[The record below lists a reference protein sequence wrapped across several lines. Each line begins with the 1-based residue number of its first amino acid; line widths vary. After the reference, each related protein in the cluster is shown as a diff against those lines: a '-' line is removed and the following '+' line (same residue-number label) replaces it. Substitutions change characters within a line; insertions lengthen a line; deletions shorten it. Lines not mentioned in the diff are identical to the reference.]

1 MKKRLYRLFTLVAAG
16 VVLCGL
22 MGGTALAAGEAVT
35 VIEIRG
41 EVNTAMTG
49 YISDALDEA
58 EAAGTPVV
66 LDIDTYGGQILEADN
81 IKKRLLEATVPVK
94 AYISGNAL
102 SAGTLIAISCED
114 IVMAGSAVIGAA
126 ETIPNDEK
134 TLSTW
139 VGILRSAAEAR
150 GYDANVVAA
159 MADKRIEIEGLTT
172 AGELLTLSA
181 DAAKAWGISDG
192 TAASLDDALSLL
204 GFGGYTVT
212 EKPMSFEVRAAQFLT
227 STEIA
232 SILFLVAIVC
242 MGIEIFTPG
251 FGVFGIVSLICFG
264 LYFGGSLLAGYAEW
278 WSAALLLVGIVLIG
292 IEIVVPGFG
301 FFGIAGIISLGA
313 GLLFISRDIATFLTV
328 LAVGL
333 VGSAVLLPILFKIFK
348 RLGLV
353 RKIVLGGNMLAE
365 EGYVSHT
372 AIDSLIGMEGVAD
385 TVLRPAGV
393 AIIGGVR
400 HGVVSSGMYIEKGQS
415 VVVVEH
421 TPGRIVV
428 EEKRGSAG

>member
-1 MKKRLYRLFTLVAAG
+1 MKKRIPRLMMLLMTAVALG
-16 VVLCGL
+16 GL
-22 MGGTALAAGEAVT
+22 LGGTALAAGDAVT

-41 EVNTAMTG
+41 EVNAAMTG

-81 IKKRLLEATVPVK
+81 IKKRLLEAAVPVK

-150 GYDANVVAA
+150 GYDPDVVAA
-159 MADKRIEIEGLTT
+159 MADKRIEIEGLTG
-172 AGELLTLSA
+172 ANELLTLSA
-181 DAAKAWGISDG
+181 DEAMEQGISDG
-192 TAASLDDALSLL
+192 TASSLEDALALL
-204 GFGGYTVT
+204 GYGGYTVT
-212 EKPMSFEVRAAQFLT
+212 DKPMSFEVRAAQFLT
-227 STEIA
+227 STTVA
-232 SILFLVAIVC
+232 SILFLVAMVC
-242 MGIEIFTPG
+242 LGIEIFTPG

-278 WSAALLLVGIVLIG
+278 WSAGLLFIGIVLIG
-292 IEIVVPGFG
+292 IEVVVPGFG
-301 FFGIAGIISLGA
+301 FFGIAGLICLGA

-328 LAVGL
+328 LAVGV
-333 VGSAVLLPILFKIFK
+333 VGSAVLLPVAFKILK

-353 RKIVLGGNMLAE
+353 RKIVLGDNMLAE

-372 AIDSLIGMEGVAD
+372 LIDSLVGQEGVAD

-393 AIIGGVR
+393 AIIGGAR
-400 HGVVSSGMYIEKGQS
+400 YGVVSNGMYIEKGQS
-415 VVVVEH
+415 IVVVEH
-421 TPGRIVV
+421 TPGHIVV
-428 EEKRGSAG
+428 EEKR

>member
-1 MKKRLYRLFTLVAAG
+1 MRNNTYRLFTLLAAVVA
-16 VVLCGL
+16 LCGL
-22 MGGTALAAGEAVT
+22 LGGTALAAGDAVT

-41 EVNTAMTG
+41 EVNAAMTG
-49 YISDALDEA
+49 YISGALDDA

-114 IVMAGSAVIGAA
+114 IVMADSAVIGAA

-150 GYDANVVAA
+150 GYDPDVVAA
-159 MADKRIEIEGLTT
+159 MADKRIEIEGLTG
-172 AGELLTLSA
+172 AEELLTLSA
-181 DAAKAWGISDG
+181 DKAQEWGISDG
-192 TAASLDDALSLL
+192 TASTLEDALAL
-204 GFGGYTVT
+204 FGYGEYAVT
-212 EKPMSFEVRAAQFLT
+212 DKPMSFEVRAAQFLT
-227 STEIA
+227 STTVA

-251 FGVFGIVSLICFG
+251 FGVFGVVSLICFG
-264 LYFGGSLLAGYAEW
+264 LYFGGSLMAGYAEW
-278 WSAALLLVGIVLIG
+278 WSAALLFIGIVLIG

-301 FFGIAGIISLGA
+301 FFGIAGIICLGA

-328 LAVGL
+328 LAVGV
-333 VGSAVLLPILFKIFK
+333 VGAAVLLPVAFKILK

-353 RKIVLGGNMLAE
+353 RKIVLGGNMLVE
-365 EGYVSHT
+365 EGYVSHPPEE
-372 AIDSLIGMEGVAD
+372 SLIGQEGVAD

-393 AIIGGVR
+393 AIIGGAR
-400 HGVVSSGMYIEKGQS
+400 HGVVSNGMYIEKGQP

-428 EEKRGSAG
+428 EEKRQ